1 MILGVLFYLMQAQEF
16 LQEGMTYQLG
26 YSFYLAWIGS
36 FFFLMTGLR

>member
-16 LQEGMTYQLG
+16 LQEGMTYRLG